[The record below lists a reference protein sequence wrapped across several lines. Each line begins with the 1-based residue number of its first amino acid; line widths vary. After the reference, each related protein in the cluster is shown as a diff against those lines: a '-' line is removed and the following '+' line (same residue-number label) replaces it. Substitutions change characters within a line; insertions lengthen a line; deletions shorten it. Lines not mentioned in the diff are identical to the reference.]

1 MFVHHINIIDKDI
14 LAAYRFSEDPMPVLY
29 EDDPQ
34 SKSEKTYSKSTQ

>member
-1 MFVHHINIIDKDI
+1 MFLHYINIIDKYI

-29 EDDPQ
+29 GDDSQ